1 MEVTVM
7 NRKMSSLHFLL
18 VFGGLLAIIH
28 VPGSSVGSDHATV
41 AAQADCLAWVGPSA
55 TVLLVEPGTDR
66 ALDHPKKHVKKQSV
80 RAKEGKKETASEE
93 ASEGQKAGARPQ
105 FIRLATRKDEP
116 QFLQT
121 AIVSYVPKPPS
132 KAESLAPE
140 TNDQARASWPDDL
153 RVDLVG
159 VIHIADRGYYEQLN
173 RVLKKYDV
181 VLYELVAPE
190 GTRVT
195 PGQQPAHPVSA
206 LQQSLTNML
215 GLSYQLD
222 VIDYHRPNF
231 VHADLSPEQFYQSMQ
246 ERGESTWAMFLR
258 AFGYEW
264 ARSMARQKSTNDAD
278 LLRALFSKDRQLELK
293 RLFAREMSDD
303 VEGQIRALEGPQGS
317 TLIAGRNERVL
328 EVLKDQVKK
337 GAKTIAIFYGAGH
350 MPHFHDRL
358 TQLGFMV
365 DRTRWLSAWDLRAS
379 PDSPTS
385 ESATNQ
391 ERP

>member
-1 MEVTVM
+1 MEGTVM
-7 NRKMSSLHFLL
+7 NRKVSSLRFGL
-18 VFGGLLAIIH
+18 VLSGLLAIIGT
-28 VPGSSVGSDHATV
+28 PGLSVGSDRATGV
-41 AAQADCLAWVGPSA
+41 TETDCVAWVGPSA
-55 TVLLVEPGTDR
+55 TVLLVEPGTKR
-66 ALDHPKKHVKKQSV
+66 GATRLGKRVKKQSV
-80 RAKEGKKETASEE
+80 ATKEGKKETASEE
-93 ASEGQKAGARPQ
+93 QKSGSRPQ

-121 AIVSYVPKPPS
+121 AIVSYVPRPLS
-132 KAESLAPE
+132 KAESPPAE
-140 TNDQARASWPDDL
+140 TDDQARPSWPDDL

-159 VIHIADRGYYEQLN
+159 VIHIADRSYYEQLN
-173 RVLKKYDV
+173 RILKKYDV

-195 PGQQPAHPVSA
+195 PGQQSAHPVSV

-222 VIDYHRPNF
+222 VIDYHRSNF
-231 VHADLSPEQFYQSMQ
+231 VHADLSPEQFYQAMQ

-264 ARSMARQKSTNDAD
+264 ARSMARQKSTNDVD

-293 RLFAREMSDD
+293 RLFAQEMADD

-328 EVLKDQVKK
+328 EVLKDQVKT
-337 GAKTIAIFYGAGH
+337 GVKTIAIFYGAGH

-365 DRTRWLSAWDLRAS
+365 DRTRWLNAWDLRAT
-379 PDSPTS
+379 PDSPVS
-385 ESATNQ
+385 ESSTNQ